1 MTRAR
6 LYADRRVM
14 SLSTAEFAASIAKL
28 GTHLTTTAG
37 HPVFDLAP
45 AGRVT
50 VSFEPVAPKTL
61 GGLLVLPQAI
71 VTLTF
76 EDATDAACDAFVHRF
91 DIAFQR
97 GGG

>member
-1 MTRAR
+1 MTRGR
-6 LYADRRVM
+6 LFAARRVM
-14 SLSTAEFAASIAKL
+14 SLSAAEFAASIAKL
-28 GTHLTTTAG
+28 GDYRTTTAG
-37 HPVFDLAP
+37 YPVFDLAP

-50 VSFEPVAPKTL
+50 VSFEPAPPKTL

-71 VTLTF
+71 VTLSF
-76 EDATDAACDAFVHRF
+76 EDASDAACEAFVGRF